1 MNGEQLSVEDCLQL
15 ALQREQEDLMSR
27 EREDAL
33 YPKAAAR
40 FEMQWKEED

>member
-1 MNGEQLSVEDCLQL
+1 MSGEPLTVEDILRL
-15 ALQREQEDLMSR
+15 APQREQEDLMSR

-40 FEMQWKEED
+40 YEEQWKEED